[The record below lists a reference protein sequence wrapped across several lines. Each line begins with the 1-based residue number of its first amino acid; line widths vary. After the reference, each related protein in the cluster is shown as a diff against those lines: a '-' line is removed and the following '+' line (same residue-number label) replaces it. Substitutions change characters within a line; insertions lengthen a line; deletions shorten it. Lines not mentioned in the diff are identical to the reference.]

1 MTRRATRYTGVYERH
16 SETRT
21 FKGKPDVCY
30 DINYKMDG
38 KLKWEKVG
46 WLSEG
51 YSAKLASDIRSE
63 RLRSMRHGEE
73 IPSQK
78 QKAPIFGDIAKQYL
92 EWASTNKSRGG
103 IDDKSRYENHLKIPL
118 GNKRLDKISQF
129 DIEKLKNGLL
139 KNELAPATVKHCLV
153 LVRMIVNKAITWR
166 LWTGQNP
173 VQGVRLP
180 ALQNERQRFLYHNE
194 ARQLLDALNV
204 ISPTTHDIA
213 AISLFCGL
221 RFGEIAALRG
231 IDIDMV
237 NGTITVANPK
247 NKTPRK
253 AYMTNDIA
261 DILRRRLPENR
272 EDLIFPNKHTGEKI
286 TMISRTFFK
295 VVQELGFNRDITDRR
310 MKVCFHTLRHT
321 HASWLAMSGES
332 LLTIQQSLGHKDLQ
346 MVKRYAHLGA
356 DTRKQA
362 AQRLEDGFNKAE
374 KDDVVVPLKR

>member
-1 MTRRATRYTGVYERH
+1 MTRRATRYTGVYERQ

-51 YSAKLASDIRSE
+51 YSAKLAGDIRSE
-63 RLRSMRHGEE
+63 RLRTIRHGEE

-204 ISPTTHDIA
+204 ISPNTHDIA

-321 HASWLAMSGES
+321 HASWLALSGES
-332 LLTIQQSLGHKDLQ
+332 LLTIREALGHKDLQ

-362 AQRLEDGFNKAE
+362 AQRLEDGFNKAG